1 MRFLTAD
8 YLYTLVNEPIKNGV
22 LQVDDSGK
30 VINIYS
36 NLLDVPSNKIDY
48 YAGILCPGFINAHC
62 HLELSHLQGSRDQAK
77 GFLDF
82 LSIIQDRDNF
92 SRNKILSAIEESE
105 KEMINNGIVGIGDI
119 CNTLDTLPQKLRG
132 NMQYYNFIEVFEVDA
147 NKSEDAISSAL
158 LIRDKFRS
166 NKLQAT
172 ISPHAPYSVP
182 PNLMKAISDVSDNLD
197 LVFSIHNQETKHEN
211 ILFKYKEGEFYKWL
225 CLLNASSEIWEK
237 RSSST
242 NIIQELNTEKHIL
255 FVHNTY
261 SEKLD
266 PIDQYYCT
274 CPNANLFIEQK
285 LPDYSIFNSDYLCVG
300 TDSLASNNSLS
311 IINELVQIQKHSD
324 YSLEVLLKIACR
336 NGARALGFNDLG
348 TFEVGKRPGVN
359 LISNYSLGL
368 ESASVTRII

>member
-1 MRFLTAD
+1 MKFLTAD

-22 LQVDDSGK
+22 LQVDNSGK

-36 NLLDVPSNKIDY
+36 NLLDVPSNKIDCY
-48 YAGILCPGFINAHC
+48 PGILCPGFINAHC
-62 HLELSHLQGSRDQAK
+62 HLELSHLQGSRDHVK

-82 LSIIQDRDNF
+82 LSIIKDRDNF
-92 SRNKILSAIEESE
+92 SKHKIISAIEESE
-105 KEMINNGIVGIGDI
+105 KQMIKNGIVGVGDI
-119 CNTLDTLPQKLRG
+119 CNTLDTLPQKLRSK
-132 NMQYYNFIEVFEVDA
+132 MRYYNFIEVFEVDA
-147 NKSEDAISSAL
+147 NKSEEAISSAL
-158 LIRDKFRS
+158 IVRDKFRS
-166 NKLQAT
+166 NYLQAT

-197 LVFSIHNQETKHEN
+197 FVFSIHNQETQHEN
-211 ILFKYKEGEFYKWL
+211 ILFEHKEGEFYKWL
-225 CLLNASSEIWEK
+225 CFLNASSDIWKK

-242 NIIQELNTEKHIL
+242 DIIQELNTEKHIL

-261 SEKLD
+261 SERLD
-266 PIDQYYCT
+266 SMGQYYCT

-285 LPDYSIFNSDYLCVG
+285 LPDYSIFNSDYICVG

-311 IINELVQIQKHSD
+311 IINELAQIQKHSD

-348 TFEVGKRPGVN
+348 TFEIGKRPGVN

-368 ESASVTRII
+368 ESASVTKII